1 MTHSSLGFFFCSGNR
16 GKDPRKSKK
25 ETYLDVEKKGKEAV
39 LFWRKNVFKSF
50 ESEAVK
56 DMLVVRKT
64 LYF

>member
-1 MTHSSLGFFFCSGNR
+1 MTHSGLGFFFCSDNR

-25 ETYLDVEKKGKEAV
+25 ETYLSGCRKKGKEAI

-56 DMLVVRKT
+56 DMLAVKKNT
-64 LYF
+64 